1 MQYDEKYTEYNEITL
16 QGLSLWLN
24 LVNWL
29 MRTVKPKKRHKLRM
43 GFDPNTNSEY
53 VALDVRS
60 YEDLSQVI
68 SDLGMKPEDFELKQ
82 DDRFE
87 PPPYCPSYAKGLI
100 VDPKILNGILPDIDE
115 VEIRLFPDFIDSG
128 AYTYS
133 RDAGD
138 YAEIYGPELM
148 LSFLELKGIDLDY
161 EKDVYEEACA
171 EVNRVC
177 GISEEEGDEE
187 E

>member
-1 MQYDEKYTEYNEITL
+1 MSKKGKKMQYDEKYTEYNEITL

-68 SDLGMKPEDFELKQ
+68 SDLGMKPEDLPEMVTNARDIAGGFY
-82 DDRFE
+82 RFDVR
-87 PPPYCPSYAKGLI
+87 PLT
-100 VDPKILNGILPDIDE
+100 DDE
-115 VEIRLFPDFIDSG
+115 VL
-128 AYTYS
+128 
-133 RDAGD
+133 
-138 YAEIYGPELM
+138 EIYKK
-148 LSFLELKGIDLDY
+148 SYK
-161 EKDVYEEACA
+161 
-171 EVNRVC
+171 
-177 GISEEEGDEE
+177 
-187 E
+187 